1 MLTDA
6 QKKLVQDSWSQV
18 VPIADTAASL
28 FYGKLF
34 ELDPSLRP
42 MFKSGSMTEQ
52 GKKLMQMITVAV
64 KGLDDLGTLVPAVQA
79 LGRRHGGYGV
89 VDSHYDTVGSALLW
103 TLGQGL
109 GDGFS
114 PPVKEAWT
122 ITYTV
127 LADTMKQ
134 AAKTPA

>member
-1 MLTDA
+1 MLTPA
-6 QKKLVQDSWSQV
+6 QKQMVQESWQQV

-34 ELDPSLRP
+34 ELDPSLKP
-42 MFKSGSMTEQ
+42 MFKGPMPEQ

-89 VDSHYDTVGSALLW
+89 QDAHYETVATALLW

-109 GDGFS
+109 GDRFT
-114 PPVKEAWT
+114 PPVQEAWT

-134 AAKTPA
+134 AANAA